1 VNLDGVIDVFDI
13 VAAIDCIFS
22 GGLCPGCREME
33 TGPLMKR
40 APLEAVPG
48 LATSALPDD
57 QWAIDLTL
65 TSPAAWRAAQ
75 FEFEFSG
82 PISQVN
88 VQIEEGAAGLKPYWH
103 QNGHHLIV
111 GLVDIRGAAVIPAGN
126 RSVLEVTG
134 RGSLASANLEYGLL
148 ADENNERISV
158 APAIA
163 AGITA
168 ETPSS
173 YSLGANYP
181 NPFNAG
187 TVINYSLGGDCQAR
201 LDVFDI
207 LGRHVRT
214 LADEIQPAGP
224 HQANWDGTD
233 SRGRAVASGM
243 YFYRLTAGGYAE
255 SKKMVLLK

>member
-1 VNLDGVIDVFDI
+1 
-13 VAAIDCIFS
+13 
-22 GGLCPGCREME
+22 
-33 TGPLMKR
+33 
-40 APLEAVPG
+40 
-48 LATSALPDD
+48 
-57 QWAIDLTL
+57 
-65 TSPAAWRAAQ
+65 
-75 FEFEFSG
+75 
-82 PISQVN
+82 
-88 VQIEEGAAGLKPYWH
+88 
-103 QNGHHLIV
+103 
-111 GLVDIRGAAVIPAGN
+111 VDIRGAAVNPAGN